1 MKYFEARTDYHPL
14 DYRFKKSRI
23 INLNKEYN
31 CIHLSVASSFIRRKA
46 IGDNKFVI
54 GLTSGEDTLFV
65 NKLFINKPFYGV
77 MKNALYFYRRRNDG
91 TSIVQKSIINDVFYF
106 KTPILV
112 HQNLLDLSYNK
123 FNKLIPFIQFYVAYD
138 ILFRI
143 LSSTFKYID
152 LPKLIKYSQ
161 IIIKLLKRIDDKFLL
176 EQKNV
181 EIIIKIYALSKKHK
195 MDMREFIKYKKGKL
209 KYKKYDIFKISNNK
223 KLIILNFVDINDNFL
238 QIEARDNC
246 WMKKEK
252 YYYLTELLKEEQ

>member
-152 LPKLIKYSQ
+152 LPKLIK
-161 IIIKLLKRIDDKFLL
+161 
-176 EQKNV
+176 
-181 EIIIKIYALSKKHK
+181 
-195 MDMREFIKYKKGKL
+195 
-209 KYKKYDIFKISNNK
+209 
-223 KLIILNFVDINDNFL
+223 
-238 QIEARDNC
+238 
-246 WMKKEK
+246 
-252 YYYLTELLKEEQ
+252 